1 MAKKRLNLAVVL
13 LIVIG
18 LLSAVSFTAI
28 PAAPAKTIG
37 RNKISS
43 EFKANQLTTS
53 KPQEIIVKLK
63 GAPAI
68 PYVKDIGLDPREAI
82 GGKNAKVDSYVREL
96 TRNQLKVMQE
106 IEKICPEAKFGYRYH
121 FTYNGFSVTV
131 PGNEIEKIAS
141 LKGIEKVYPTHVYK
155 ISGNLS
161 DQIVG
166 APEVWKMKDKNGNP
180 IDGKGMLIGI
190 IDTGIDYTHPDL
202 GGGFGPKYKVVGG
215 YDFGDNDPD
224 PMDQEGHG
232 THVAGIAAANG
243 KVKGVAPEAKLMA
256 YKIVSG
262 GNSSASDSTII
273 AAIERAV
280 KDKCNA
286 VNLSFG
292 SGQLGTANPDDPE
305 NKAFDNAADAGVLSA
320 VAAGNQGSRCASTP
334 YPLGAPS
341 GAPKVIAV
349 AASDD
354 GLHPA
359 INIIAPKDVPQNETL
374 ILGNYADLSPDFPT
388 DKEFEV
394 VNCGY
399 GRKSDF
405 EGVDVKGKIAL
416 VSRGPI
422 GANALYFRDKDLNAE
437 AAGAAGIIIYNNLPG
452 IVSPTFQV
460 TAEDANKKYIPAIFI
475 TQDKGMLLRS
485 LLTEGLKIKFT
496 KVSGLG
502 TIAPFSSMG
511 PTSDFF
517 FKPEVSAPGVAI
529 NSTIPGGKY
538 AKWDGTSMATPHVTG
553 AIALIKQ
560 AHPDWNSA
568 QVKAALMNTA
578 TILKNY
584 QNNQVITWT
593 LQGSGRINIPAAI
606 TTPAVITPY
615 DILMKVSDAKPI
627 TFTIT
632 NLSDKPVNFRV
643 KAEFTLG
650 DNTGIGLPA
659 PEAVLVKKG
668 EKKEVT
674 LTFHFDKDKI
684 APGPHEGAVFFESG
698 NTKLHVPFIFWKGD
712 VEIPK
717 KLSNVSASSDV
728 LSPLSKDHNTI
739 TFTFTLGSGS
749 LIPPAEP
756 KDRPTNSNIIDEM
769 QIRIED
775 MNGNQL
781 GIIYEKALLLLGT
794 YKFVWNGKDIYGNY
808 FLKDGTYKWVVAAVE
823 SNNNENNPV
832 VDDAAKVEGTFKVVN
847 APTTSLSFSLPSATI
862 VQADS
867 TDAALYIETDKK
879 VSSLNATVVFNPNVV
894 KVKKVEPGKLVKDLG
909 SDADFDAKVD
919 NIAGEIKIT
928 VTAKNGKFFT
938 GKGAVADITFNGV
951 MYGKTNLSFKGS
963 MLGDESGKDV
973 PCVFVPAS
981 LEVKKAPNPWDLNRD
996 KKVDGKDLAIFG
1008 KAFGSHVGDPNYLPL
1023 ADFNGDEVIDGKD
1036 LLILAEHYGET
1047 YP

>member
-1 MAKKRLNLAVVL
+1 MKRFKKFVVLVAVVSM
-13 LIVIG
+13 V
-18 LLSAVSFTAI
+18 LSFGINLSYGKVT
-28 PAAPAKTIG
+28 AKTVKMQ
-37 RNKISS
+37 KISS
-43 EFKANQLTTS
+43 EFTADQLITD
-53 KPQEIIVKLK
+53 KLVNVIVEAK
-63 GAPAI
+63 GD
-68 PYVKDIGLDPREAI
+68 PYIAHAKGSGLDPRI
-82 GGKNAKVDSYVREL
+82 CIAKEIPDMFAYVRKL
-96 TRNQLKVMQE
+96 TNEQLSLIQQIK
-106 IEKICPEAKFGYRYH
+106 KISPEAKIGYRYH
-121 FTYNGFSVTV
+121 YTYNGFALKL
-131 PGNEIEKIAS
+131 PGKDIEKIAV
-141 LKGIEKVYPTHVYK
+141 LKGIKK
-155 ISGNLS
+155 IFPSRTYVIKGDLS
-161 DQIVG
+161 DQIIG
-166 APEVWKMKDKNGNP
+166 APEVWKMKDANGNP
-180 IDGKGMLIGI
+180 VDGEGMLIGI
-190 IDTGIDYTHPDL
+190 IDTGIDYKHPDL

-215 YDFGDNDPD
+215 YDFGDDDPD
-224 PMDQEGHG
+224 PMDLQGHG

-256 YKIVSG
+256 YKIVAG
-262 GNSSASDSTII
+262 GNPSASDSTII

-292 SGQLGTANPDDPE
+292 SGQLGTADPDDPE

-485 LLTEGLKIKFT
+485 LLAEGLKIKFT

-560 AHPDWNSA
+560 VHPDWNSE

-584 QNNQVITWT
+584 QNEQIITWT

-615 DILMKVSDAKPI
+615 DILMKISDAKPI

-650 DNTGIGLPA
+650 DNTGIGLPS
-659 PEAVLVKKG
+659 PKTVLVKKG
-668 EKKEVT
+668 EKKEIT
-674 LTFHFDKDKI
+674 LTFKFDKDKI

-698 NTKLHVPFIFWKGD
+698 DTKLHVPFIFWKGD

-781 GIIYEKALLLLGT
+781 GIVYEKALLLLGT

-847 APTTSLSFSLPSATI
+847 APTTLLSFSMPTATI
-862 VQADS
+862 VQMDS
-867 TDAALYIETDKK
+867 ANIGFSINTDKK
-879 VSSLNATVVFNPNVV
+879 VSSLNTTVVFNPNVV

-909 SDADFDAKVD
+909 SDVDFSAKVD

-928 VTAKNGKFFT
+928 VTAKNGKFLT
-938 GKGAVADITFNGV
+938 GKGSVADIVFSGF

-963 MLGDESGKDV
+963 MLTDESGKNS